1 MPDPRFFSAAGP
13 FTLEMLAKISG
24 AEIGEGNDPGRT
36 FSDVASLDEAGRE
49 QVSFLDNRKYVEC
62 FKTSKAG
69 ACLAHP
75 DFADKAPP
83 GMALLLTPEPYRAYA
98 DVAEAFYPVDK
109 TVPAI
114 APTAFVDG
122 TARLGEGCS
131 VGPGAVIGKG
141 AELGRRCVVG
151 PNAVI
156 GPGVVLG
163 DGCSIGPGATLACCI
178 LGARVIVH
186 AGVRI
191 GQDGFGFA
199 LGPQGHRKVPQL
211 GRVVIE
217 DDVEIGANTT
227 IDRGAVPDTVIGAG
241 TKIDNLV
248 QIGHNVRLGRG
259 CIVVSQVGISGSTTI
274 GDFVMIGGQTGLAGH
289 LNIGDGVQIAAKSG
303 VMRDIP
309 PGLKVGG
316 APALPVRE
324 WLRGI
329 AVLEKMGKK
338 KNG

>member
-24 AEIGEGNDPGRT
+24 AEIGEGTDPART
-36 FSDVASLDEAGRE
+36 FRDVASLDEAGRE
-49 QVSFLDNRKYVEC
+49 QVSFLDNRKYVES
-62 FKTSKAG
+62 FKKSKAG

-83 GMALLLTPEPYRAYA
+83 GMALLLTPEPYRAYGE
-98 DVAEAFYPVDK
+98 VAEAFYPVHK
-109 TVPAI
+109 PVSAI
-114 APTAFVDG
+114 APTAFVDE
-122 TARLGEGCS
+122 TALLGEGCS
-131 VGPGAVIGKG
+131 VGPGAVVGKG
-141 AELGRRCVVG
+141 AELGRRCLIG

-163 DGCSIGPGATLACCI
+163 DDCAIGPGATLAFCI
-178 LGARVIVH
+178 LGDKVIVH
-186 AGVRI
+186 TGVRI

-211 GRVVIE
+211 GRVLIG

-227 IDRGAVPDTVIGAG
+227 IDRGAVPDTVIGDG

-274 GDFVMIGGQTGLAGH
+274 GDFVMIGGQTGFAGH
-289 LNIGDGVQIAAKSG
+289 LNIGDGVQIAAQSG

>member
-13 FTLEMLAKISG
+13 FTLKKLAEIAG
-24 AEIGEGNDPGRT
+24 AEIGGGADPGLT
-36 FSDVASLDEAGRE
+36 FSDVASLDAAGRE
-49 QVSFLDNRKYVEC
+49 QVSFLDNRKYVES
-62 FKTSKAG
+62 FKTSEAG

-75 DFADKAPP
+75 DFAALAPP
-83 GMALLLTPEPYRAYA
+83 GMALLLTPDPYRAYA
-98 DVAEAFYPVDK
+98 DVAEAFYPVP
-109 TVPAI
+109 VPVAAI
-114 APTAFVDG
+114 APGAVIHPS
-122 TARLGEGCS
+122 ALLGEGCS
-131 VGPGAVIGKG
+131 IGPGAVIEQG
-141 AELGRRCVVG
+141 AQLGRRCVIG
-151 PNAVI
+151 PNTVI

-163 DGCSIGPGATLACCI
+163 EDCSIGPGTTLVCCI
-178 LGARVIVH
+178 LGAKVIVH
-186 AGVRI
+186 TGVRI

-211 GRVVIE
+211 GRVVIG

-227 IDRGAVPDTVIGAG
+227 IDRGAVPDTVIGDG

-274 GDFVMIGGQTGLAGH
+274 GDFVMIGGQAGLTGH
-289 LNIGDGVQIAAKSG
+289 LNIGDGAQIAAQSG

-309 PGLKVGG
+309 PAGRVGG
-316 APALPVRE
+316 APALPVRD

-329 AVLEKMGKK
+329 AILEKMGKK
-338 KNG
+338 KKR